1 MSHKNNPLLITFEGG
16 EGAGKSTLID
26 RLLERFQNLGFN
38 VIKTREP
45 GGTLL
50 GEQVRNLLL
59 HQNKYPISSISEIL
73 LFLTSRAQQIQEVIR
88 PHLDR
93 GYIVLCDRYN
103 DSTIA
108 YQGIARGVGQKLTEQ
123 LCELACQSLEPD
135 LTFFLDL
142 DPAAGLQRSKKMN
155 KNWDRLETLDLS
167 FHQKVRQAYQKL
179 ATENKDRIISIDAN
193 NTAEEV
199 CERCW
204 QSIEKKLSAQ
214 T

>member
-1 MSHKNNPLLITFEGG
+1 MTFEGG

-26 RLLERFQNLGFN
+26 RLFERFQNLGFN

-50 GEQVRNLLL
+50 GEQVRSLLL
-59 HQNKYPISSISEIL
+59 HQNKYPIGSISEIL
-73 LFLTSRAQQIQEVIR
+73 LFLTSRAQQIQEIIR

-103 DSTIA
+103 DSTVA
-108 YQGIARGVGQKLTEQ
+108 YQGIARGIGQKFTED
-123 LCELACQSLEPD
+123 LCELACQHLSPD
-135 LTFFLDL
+135 LTFVLDI
-142 DPAAGLQRSKKMN
+142 DPSIGLKRTKKMN
-155 KNWDRLETLDLS
+155 KNWDRMETLDLS

-179 ATENKDRIISIDAN
+179 ALENSDRIVLIDASKN
-193 NTAEEV
+193 SEEV
-199 CERCW
+199 FERCW
-204 QSIEKKLSAQ
+204 QTIEKKLPAQ